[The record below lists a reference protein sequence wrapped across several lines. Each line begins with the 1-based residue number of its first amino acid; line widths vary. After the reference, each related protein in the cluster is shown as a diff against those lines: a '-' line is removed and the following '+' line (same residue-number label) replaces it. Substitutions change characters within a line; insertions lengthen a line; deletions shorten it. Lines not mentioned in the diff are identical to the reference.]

1 MKKQKVILITIDCL
15 RQDHLELYGYNR
27 NLTPNI
33 DKLAKSSIIFNNA
46 IVNGSN
52 TPSSFYSLFTSK
64 IPTTEG
70 SYAPIPLNKIIFTE
84 ILQKNKIQTC
94 GIHSNPHLGS
104 FCNYNRG
111 FDYFID
117 VFENPQF
124 SVTKSLIRK
133 ITKILIRFKLDTYI
147 RKLIAFF
154 FKFINLK
161 TRFAFYKTSK
171 SNAPYSEAK
180 TIIIEAFKWLK
191 KNFKSEFFMWI
202 HFMDVHRPYYPPED
216 FINRLSN
223 FKITD
228 SLKLYLNDLFSIYK
242 RNPDFYKSITEEHV
256 KALNILYDAEIMYVD
271 HYLGIFFT
279 YLKKLGVF
287 DSLNII
293 ISSDHGQALFD
304 HNQLSHGVSLYDEL
318 LKVPLIM
325 KLENS
330 SKKEIRRSELVEWID
345 IAPTILDLFNVSK
358 PKQFSGVSLL
368 PLIKDDQDYKHK
380 NFIISAI
387 YHGKGKMF
395 SAYSKSNEIFYPLI
409 SYRDLNW
416 KLIFDEF
423 SKKIELYNLNTDKQE
438 LNNLTDSTREQI
450 ILVKDK
456 IMDLIKPYIK
466 EFETEKVKIKLSINK
481 DLLKLL

>member
-1 MKKQKVILITIDCL
+1 M
-15 RQDHLELYGYNR
+15 RQQIPN
-27 NLTPNI
+27 NL
-33 DKLAKSSIIFNNA
+33 SIRI
-46 IVNGSN
+46 
-52 TPSSFYSLFTSK
+52 
-64 IPTTEG
+64 
-70 SYAPIPLNKIIFTE
+70 
-84 ILQKNKIQTC
+84 
-94 GIHSNPHLGS
+94 
-104 FCNYNRG
+104 
-111 FDYFID
+111 
-117 VFENPQF
+117 
-124 SVTKSLIRK
+124 
-133 ITKILIRFKLDTYI
+133 
-147 RKLIAFF
+147 
-154 FKFINLK
+154 
-161 TRFAFYKTSK
+161 
-171 SNAPYSEAK
+171 
-180 TIIIEAFKWLK
+180 
-191 KNFKSEFFMWI
+191 
-202 HFMDVHRPYYPPED
+202 
-216 FINRLSN
+216 
-223 FKITD
+223 
-228 SLKLYLNDLFSIYK
+228 
-242 RNPDFYKSITEEHV
+242 
-256 KALNILYDAEIMYVD
+256 KALNILYDAEILYVD

-293 ISSDHGQALFD
+293 ISSDHGQALLD

-330 SKKEIRRSELVEWID
+330 SKKEIKRSELVEWID

-387 YHGKGKMF
+387 YQSKGKIF

-438 LNNLTDSTREQI
+438 LNNLADSTREQI

-481 DLLKLL
+481 DLVKLL